1 MGSMSVCVLSSVR
14 SVVHRQCFEHSG
26 SNTSQILESL
36 LRTSIRSQL
45 AMNVGCF
52 QTSSK
57 PGWCQHNIQQDEVLQ
72 CTSAAFLL
80 GPSSLNSTEHCSGKP
95 CARRSF
101 FWCPCVPYICTPH
114 ILPHMN
120 SFGFSSPAAPLIPAE
135 RRYARAFGLPYAAQD
150 EGSGGRLDINHHMM
164 SLQWLEMMYYI
175 ISRPGCFG

>member
-1 MGSMSVCVLSSVR
+1 MWVASRHLPNLDGV
-14 SVVHRQCFEHSG
+14 
-26 SNTSQILESL
+26 NIITSRMRCYNALPL
-36 LRTSIRSQL
+36 
-45 AMNVGCF
+45 
-52 QTSSK
+52 
-57 PGWCQHNIQQDEVLQ
+57 P
-72 CTSAAFLL
+72 FLL

-114 ILPHMN
+114 ILPHVN
-120 SFGFSSPAAPLIPAE
+120 SFGFSSPTAPLIPAE

-175 ISRPGCFG
+175 SRQGCFGWIGDCTAMV